1 MRLENEDDTM
11 VLDWVY
17 SVDVC
22 VCLHDTTDMSRVLSK
37 NPFFGA
43 KNSVVVQ
50 TLTKSF
56 INGIIGILN

>member
-1 MRLENEDDTM
+1 MRLEKEDDTM

-22 VCLHDTTDMSRVLSK
+22 VCLHDTTDLAAFSER
-37 NPFFGA
+37 

-50 TLTKSF
+50 SLTKSF

>member
-22 VCLHDTTDMSRVLSK
+22 MCLYDTTDMSRGFSAV
-37 NPFFGA
+37 FGA
-43 KNSVVVQ
+43 KKLCGSSV
-50 TLTKSF
+50 LDK
-56 INGIIGILN
+56 IIY

>member
-1 MRLENEDDTM
+1 MRLEKEDDTM

-22 VCLHDTTDMSRVLSK
+22 VCLHDTTDMSRG
-37 NPFFGA
+37 FGRRFRRA
-43 KNSVVVQ
+43 KNSKQVQ
-50 TLTKSF
+50 SLTKSF

>member
-1 MRLENEDDTM
+1 MRLENGDDLGCSDIHY
-11 VLDWVY
+11 VDYIVY
-17 SVDVC
+17 
-22 VCLHDTTDMSRVLSK
+22 LHDTTDMRFK
-37 NPFFGA
+37 KMRFRRR

>member
-22 VCLHDTTDMSRVLSK
+22 VCLHDTTDMRFK
-37 NPFFGA
+37 KMRFRRR